1 MAKKCKCKIISF
13 GHINL
18 YILLIPLGTLLIV
31 AIEGLFYLSK
41 KLGKEH
47 PIIITI
53 NYSLGLFLSFI
64 PFIIYKKHNK
74 RNKTKNIFLFENKMN
89 IFTQNKEITKKEKF
103 LWILLCSVLD
113 FIAYII
119 YTYDS
124 VVKDDYIVF
133 WPTNILLMSL
143 FAYLILKM
151 KLYKHHYLSII
162 IITIIGTAYNLIS
175 GNFDLDKLKTNY
187 KLHIRNFF
195 TESIFNI
202 LYILY
207 KFFMLKKYINL
218 YSILFFQGI
227 IELVLGIITLIITT
241 KYFKSFDS
249 FYTYIDGIDGTEIG
263 LFIGLVFVNFLSSI
277 VLYIIIDIFSIFTNN
292 FIFCG

>member
-1 MAKKCKCKIISF
+1 MNTS
-13 GHINL
+13 
-18 YILLIPLGTLLIV
+18 T
-31 AIEGLFYLSK
+31 
-41 KLGKEH
+41 
-47 PIIITI
+47 
-53 NYSLGLFLSFI
+53 
-64 PFIIYKKHNK
+64 HNK
-74 RNKTKNIFLFENKMN
+74 K
-89 IFTQNKEITKKEKF
+89 ITKKEKF

-263 LFIGLVFVNFLSSI
+263 LFIGLIFVNFLSNI
-277 VLYIIIDIFSIFTNN
+277 VLYIIIDIFSPFHIFLVDIFSQIILFFVDENIGSKINITIICSIFLVLCLFMSLI
-292 FIFCG
+292 FIEIIQLNFCGLSTMTKKNIEERGELILC